1 MDKIKSVSDFL
12 DKLNSLDNEL
22 NSFNKEKNPIR
33 YFRGHPKESYKLE
46 PSIYRDI
53 GLIKNE
59 HNIIRDALTYCP
71 NDFGLT
77 DTNFEK
83 LVKLQHYGY
92 PTRLLD
98 LTSNALVALYFAVKP
113 EENKQY
119 TTENKEE
126 DKTDGEVIV
135 FDIPE
140 EEVKYEDSDKVSIL
154 SALAFHDSNFEK
166 LDDIIK
172 KCEEHKKSYVEIT
185 LNTPLPKKGWEGT
198 KENLEILRDF
208 AIAGVAEAI
217 ELTNDLVEKYLAPI
231 EVKRLFNNFNE
242 IRRLLHIIRA
252 DKSYFLPII
261 NYEDLKKVI
270 AVRAKLNNPRIERQH
285 GSFLIFGIGSK
296 KTEQAELPD
305 TWWISKKDDENRL
318 IIDAKS
324 KGKIL
329 SELSHLGVSKQ
340 SLFPELEAQA
350 DHIKGRYQTDKQA

>member
-1 MDKIKSVSDFL
+1 MDKIKSVNEFL
-12 DKLNSLDNEL
+12 DKLNSINQKR
-22 NSFNKEKNPIR
+22 NVIR
-33 YFRGHPKESYKLE
+33 YFRGHPNESYKLT
-46 PSIYRDI
+46 PSIYRDT

-113 EENKQY
+113 KESKQY
-119 TTENKEE
+119 TTENNEE
-126 DKTDGEVIV
+126 DKTDSEVIV

-172 KCEEHKKSYVEIT
+172 KCEEYKRTYVEII
-185 LNTPLPKKGWEGT
+185 LNTSLPKEGWEGT
-198 KENLEILRDF
+198 KEKLEILRDF
-208 AIAGVAEAI
+208 AIAGVAEDI

-242 IRRLLHIIRA
+242 ISRLLHIIRA
-252 DKSYFLPII
+252 DKPYFLPII
-261 NYEDLKKVI
+261 DYEDLRKVV

-296 KTEQAELPD
+296 KTKPAELPD
-305 TWWISKKDDENRL
+305 TWWISKKNDENRL

-324 KGKIL
+324 KEKIL

-350 DHIKGRYQTDKQA
+350 DHIKGRYQTNKQS

>member
-12 DKLNSLDNEL
+12 DKLNSLSL
-22 NSFNKEKNPIR
+22 EKNTIR

-46 PSIYRDI
+46 PSIYRDT

-83 LVKLQHYGY
+83 LVRLQHYGY

-113 EENKQY
+113 EESKQY
-119 TTENKEE
+119 TTENKKE
-126 DKTDGEVIV
+126 DKTDSEVIV

-166 LDDIIK
+166 LEDIIK
-172 KCEEHKKSYVEIT
+172 RCEEYKRSYVEII
-185 LNTPLPKKGWEGT
+185 LNTSLPKKTWEGA
-198 KENLEILRDF
+198 KESLKILRDF
-208 AIAGVAEAI
+208 AIAGVAEDVK
-217 ELTNDLVEKYLAPI
+217 LTNDLVEKYLAPI

-242 IRRLLHIIRA
+242 ISRLLHIIRA
-252 DKSYFLPII
+252 DKPYFLPII
-261 NYEDLKKVI
+261 DYEDLRKVV

-285 GSFLIFGIGSK
+285 GSFLIFGIGSE
-296 KTEQAELPD
+296 KTKQAELPN
-305 TWWISKKDDENRL
+305 TWWISKNNDENRL
-318 IIDAKS
+318 IIDANS
-324 KGKIL
+324 KEKIL
-329 SELSHLGVSKQ
+329 SELSHLGVSRQ